1 MGRKPGE
8 RVMGLLEGRA
18 EAISG
23 EFTSQGIQD
32 LLWAYDKLGFSLSSQ
47 LHSRLMDQE
56 TKLSSSLSAFVAAAA
71 GQGVP
76 AARCDAVSVSP
87 GSVAPSERSE
97 APSVRSRA
105 TDFSEAST
113 VAAEAADSAEG
124 WSDVKP
130 KGKRRG

>member
-1 MGRKPGE
+1 
-8 RVMGLLEGRA
+8 MGLLEGRA

-32 LLWAYDKLGFSLSSQ
+32 LRRAYDKFEFSLSSQ
-47 LHSRLMDQE
+47 LQGLLMDQE
-56 TKLSSSLSAFVAAAA
+56 SKLSSSLSAFVAAAT
-71 GQGVP
+71 GPRQGVP
-76 AARCDAVSVSP
+76 AAHCDAVSVSA

-105 TDFSEAST
+105 TEFSEAST
-113 VAAEAADSAEG
+113 VAAGAADSAEG

-130 KGKRRG
+130 KGKRRA